1 MNLFDN
7 FMNLFDNFRSYG
19 YFDPRPYDVKERP
32 SYKNTSR
39 NKREAQK
46 KRNKRRK

>member
-1 MNLFDN
+1 MNLFNILMSFEKYTGLDKR
-7 FMNLFDNFRSYG
+7 RSRR
-19 YFDPRPYDVKERP
+19 DENERP
-32 SYKNTSR
+32 FYKNTAR